1 MPQTHSDF
9 HQHWGFQELQE
20 IDKILVTKCFH
31 STVDMAFFLVESV
44 TVLTALLYTQ
54 YQVLPLY
61 QKELGIFGLGAF
73 KLLFYMTLQE
83 KKNIVKMSYILQRCI
98 VSKIK
103 N

>member
-1 MPQTHSDF
+1 
-9 HQHWGFQELQE
+9 
-20 IDKILVTKCFH
+20 
-31 STVDMAFFLVESV
+31 MAFFLVESV

-83 KKNIVKMSYILQRCI
+83 KKKTL
-98 VSKIK
+98 SK
-103 N
+103 

>member
-1 MPQTHSDF
+1 MCHKHIQTFTNTGVFKNSSR
-9 HQHWGFQELQE
+9 L
-20 IDKILVTKCFH
+20 KILVTKCFH

-44 TVLTALLYTQ
+44 MVLTALLYTQ

-61 QKELGIFGLGAF
+61 QKELGIFGLGDF

-83 KKNIVKMSYILQRCI
+83 KKNIVKVSYILQRCI
-98 VSKIK
+98 VSTIK

>member
-1 MPQTHSDF
+1 
-9 HQHWGFQELQE
+9 
-20 IDKILVTKCFH
+20 
-31 STVDMAFFLVESV
+31 MAFFLVESL

-83 KKNIVKMSYILQRCI
+83 KKKHCQSELYPSKMYSF
-98 VSKIK
+98 K

>member
-1 MPQTHSDF
+1 M
-9 HQHWGFQELQE
+9 
-20 IDKILVTKCFH
+20 
-31 STVDMAFFLVESV
+31 
-44 TVLTALLYTQ
+44 VLTALLYTQ

-83 KKNIVKMSYILQRCI
+83 KKNCQSELYPSKMYSF
-98 VSKIK
+98 K

>member
-1 MPQTHSDF
+1 M
-9 HQHWGFQELQE
+9 
-20 IDKILVTKCFH
+20 
-31 STVDMAFFLVESV
+31 
-44 TVLTALLYTQ
+44 VLTALLYTK

-83 KKNIVKMSYILQRCI
+83 KKNIVKVSYILQRCI

>member
-1 MPQTHSDF
+1 M
-9 HQHWGFQELQE
+9 
-20 IDKILVTKCFH
+20 VTKCFH

-44 TVLTALLYTQ
+44 MVLTALLYTQ

-83 KKNIVKMSYILQRCI
+83 KKKHCQSELYPSKMYSF
-98 VSKIK
+98 
-103 N
+103 NN

>member
-1 MPQTHSDF
+1 
-9 HQHWGFQELQE
+9 
-20 IDKILVTKCFH
+20 
-31 STVDMAFFLVESV
+31 MAFFLVESV

-73 KLLFYMTLQE
+73 KLLFYLTLQE
-83 KKNIVKMSYILQRCI
+83 KKKNIVKVSYILQRCI